1 MKTRSNKNNMKNIL
15 YSLVLLTIISCNKKS
30 IELNL
35 QIRNN
40 IVGGKVKIE
49 KIIND
54 ELIVVD
60 SLIMDS
66 LNYFTRSIHVD
77 EPAFYR
83 LNIFG
88 KQFVNL
94 ILNDADVSVVA
105 DGNKP
110 NGKFEVT
117 GSTDTDY
124 IIELNQINSDF
135 QIVVQKLNEEFM
147 AARNAGDMS
156 KVPQLQSKYLELK
169 AVNDELIKEKIR
181 NMGNSITAI
190 VSLQFLNTEEEFV
203 FLSEIAD
210 KFNTNLPNSSYT
222 KNLVSQ
228 VEKMKKLAVG
238 SPAPEISLPDP
249 DGNIIT
255 LSSFK
260 GKYVMVDFW
269 AAWCRPCR
277 QENPNVVRMYNT
289 YNSKGFEVLGVSF
302 DRKKE
307 PWIKAIADDGLNWAQ
322 VSDLKYFQSEAAL
335 TYNVKGIPATYL
347 IGPDGKIIAKGLR
360 GPQLEAKLK
369 EIFG

>member
-1 MKTRSNKNNMKNIL
+1 MKKIL
-15 YSLVLLTIISCNKKS
+15 YFLAFLVLVSCNNRPENA
-30 IELNL
+30 IQLTAE
-35 QIRNN
+35 ITNN
-40 IVGGKVKIE
+40 IEGGMVKIE

-60 SLIMDS
+60 SIQMGLDNKFEKFIVI
-66 LNYFTRSIHVD
+66 N

-83 LNIFG
+83 LNIFN
-88 KQFVNL
+88 KQYVNI
-94 ILNDADVSVVA
+94 ILNDTDISIVA

-110 NGKFEVT
+110 NGSSVIT
-117 GSTDTDY
+117 GSIDTDY
-124 IIELNQINSDF
+124 ITDLSNVNSAF
-135 QIVVQKLNEEFM
+135 QAEVQKLNESFM
-147 AARNAGDMS
+147 AARNSGDVS
-156 KVPQLQSKYLELK
+156 QVPILQNTYLEMK
-169 AVNDELIKEKIR
+169 AANDELVKDKIR
-181 NMGNSITAI
+181 NMENSIAAI
-190 VSLQFLNTEEEFV
+190 LSLQFLSSDEEFE
-203 FLSEIAD
+203 FFDEIAT
-210 KFNTNLPNSSYT
+210 KFNNNVPNSSYT
-222 KNLVSQ
+222 KGIVAE
-228 VEKMKKLAVG
+228 VEKMRKLAIG

-302 DRKKE
+302 DRKRDA
-307 PWIKAIADDGLNWAQ
+307 WVKAIADDNLNWTQ
-322 VSDLKYFQSEAAL
+322 VSDLKYFQSAAAV
-335 TYNVKGIPATYL
+335 TYNITGIPATYL

>member
-1 MKTRSNKNNMKNIL
+1 MKNIL
-15 YSLVLLTIISCNKKS
+15 YFLAFLVLVSCNNRPENA
-30 IELNL
+30 IQLTAE
-35 QIRNN
+35 ITNN
-40 IVGGKVKIE
+40 IEGGMVKIE

-60 SLIMDS
+60 SIQMGLDNKFEKFIVIS
-66 LNYFTRSIHVD
+66 

-83 LNIFG
+83 LNIFD
-88 KQFVNL
+88 KQYVNI
-94 ILNDADVSVVA
+94 ILNETDVSVVA

-110 NGKFEVT
+110 NGSSVVT
-117 GSTDTDY
+117 GSIDTDY
-124 IIELNQINSDF
+124 ITDLSKVNGAF
-135 QIVVQKLNEEFM
+135 QAEVQKLNQNFM
-147 AARNAGDMS
+147 AARNSGDVS
-156 KVPQLQSKYLELK
+156 QIPILQNTYLEMK
-169 AVNDELIKEKIR
+169 AANDELVKDKIR
-181 NMGNSITAI
+181 NMENSIAAI
-190 VSLQFLNTEEEFV
+190 LSLQFLNADSDFEF
-203 FLSEIAD
+203 FDEIAT
-210 KFNTNLPNSSYT
+210 KFNTNVPNSSYT
-222 KNLVSQ
+222 KGIVAE
-228 VEKMKKLAVG
+228 VEKMRKLAVG

-302 DRKKE
+302 DRKKDA
-307 PWIKAIADDGLNWAQ
+307 WVKAIADDKLNWTQ
-322 VSDLKYFQSEAAL
+322 VSDLKYFQSAAAV
-335 TYNVKGIPATYL
+335 TYNITGIPATYL
-347 IGPDGKIIAKGLR
+347 VGPDGKIIAKGLR